1 MPNPVDAA
9 YRVSERCQAEKVD
22 GVLLDLTTARAIIAV
37 FEKLS
42 PTNRARLE
50 RMSVTSAAKVCWK
63 LVK

>member
-1 MPNPVDAA
+1 
-9 YRVSERCQAEKVD
+9 
-22 GVLLDLTTARAIIAV
+22 V